1 MIDISIPG
9 FGDLS
14 LTHLV
19 LDFNGTLAADGGLLP
34 GVAPR
39 LARLAQELQV
49 HVLTA
54 DTFGKVRKEM
64 AGLPVS
70 VTIIPRGEEAQAK
83 ADFVRGLGARHTA
96 AVGNGR
102 NDALMLKEA
111 ALGVAVVQQ
120 EGAAVATLTAAD
132 LVTPDILAALD
143 LFLHPT
149 RLIASL
155 RA

>member
-1 MIDISIPG
+1 MEISIPG

-14 LTHLV
+14 LAHLV
-19 LDFNGTLAADGGLLP
+19 LDYNGTLAADGRLLP

-54 DTFGKVRKEM
+54 DTFGGVRQEL
-64 AGLPVS
+64 ADLPVT
-70 VTIIPRGEEAQAK
+70 VTVIPRGEEAQTK
-83 ADFVRGLGARHTA
+83 AEFVRALGAKHTA
-96 AVGNGR
+96 AIGNGR
-102 NDALMLKEA
+102 NDALMLTEA

-120 EGAAVATLTAAD
+120 EGAALAALTAAD
-132 LVTPDILAALD
+132 VVAPDILNALD
-143 LFLHPT
+143 LFLHPA
-149 RLIASL
+149 RLIATL